1 MCEEESDDA
10 EAVAKLL
17 EINDSIHRTIERYKL
32 MKAGDIDGANRI
44 TKGTLGVTTGVG
56 KNAANELSLI
66 DFDPDTPSDLT
77 PAASGTN
84 GSLLDDGGPV
94 QSNAPQK
101 PRTVEDDLLGLSL
114 GGDSSNGLGAIS
126 LGPSTGFTAP
136 SGSIFSSSTS
146 AFTPAG
152 SAYTPPSSTIS
163 SFAPSQPVIQQSQH
177 TSPKPNY
184 DPFASLGGGLPS
196 SKPATP
202 VPAFPAAQAQS
213 QPRPSSQALDPFAAL
228 VSAGSRPS
236 TPSKQS
242 TTLSSMTQPTTIAPS
257 NPTAIDDDWTFT
269 SAPAEPNLT
278 NILNSSL
285 SIDFTAQRLPSDQ
298 SLQIV
303 VHYSNSTPQPV
314 SALHFQLAVEKPY
327 ALQLKPATSK
337 DIPPKARNAVSQ
349 EVLLT
354 GVPVGKGRQIRM
366 RFKVAYS
373 LGGKAME
380 ETGAVN
386 GLGVD

>member
-66 DFDPDTPSDLT
+66 DFDPDTPSDPVPT
-77 PAASGTN
+77 ASGTN

-101 PRTVEDDLLGLSL
+101 PRTVEDDLLELSL
-114 GGDSSNGLGAIS
+114 GGNSGNGLGAIS
-126 LGPSTGFTAP
+126 LGPSTGFSAP
-136 SGSIFSSSTS
+136 SGSIFSSSSS
-146 AFTPAG
+146 ALTPTG
-152 SAYTPPSSTIS
+152 SAYTPVSSTIS
-163 SFAPSQPVIQQSQH
+163 SLAPSQPVVQQSHH
-177 TSPKPNY
+177 TSLKPNY
-184 DPFASLGGGLPS
+184 DPFASLGSGLSS
-196 SKPATP
+196 SKPTTP
-202 VPAFPAAQAQS
+202 VPSFSAGQAQP

-236 TPSKQS
+236 TPSKQT
-242 TTLSSMTQPTTIAPS
+242 TTLSSMTLPSSIAPS
-257 NPTAIDDDWTFT
+257 KSTADDDWTFT
-269 SAPAEPNLT
+269 SAPSESNIT

-303 VHYSNSTPQPV
+303 AHFSNTTPQRV
-314 SALHFQLAVEKPY
+314 TALHFQLAVEKPY
-327 ALQLKPATSK
+327 VLQLKPATSK
-337 DIPPKARNAVSQ
+337 DIPPNARNAVSQ

-366 RFKVAYS
+366 RFKVAYT
-373 LGGKAME
+373 LNGIAKD

-386 GLGVD
+386 GLGVE